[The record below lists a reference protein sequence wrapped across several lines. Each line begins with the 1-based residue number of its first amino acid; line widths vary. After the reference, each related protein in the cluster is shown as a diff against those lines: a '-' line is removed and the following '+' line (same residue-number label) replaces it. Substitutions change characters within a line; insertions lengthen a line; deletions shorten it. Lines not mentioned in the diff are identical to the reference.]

1 MVSNVFV
8 GATLWGTL
16 GFMRGIHSYNYNN
29 SYSNRLYTDK
39 VLYGLAGLFFYVNP
53 FSSLLMLYKEF
64 YRLEVNLFKLK
75 IHQENDFYNNIFV

>member
-16 GFMRGIHSYNYNN
+16 GFMRGLHSYNYNN
-29 SYSNRLYTDK
+29 YSNQLYTDK

-53 FSSLLMLYKEF
+53 FTSLLMLYKEF
-64 YRLEVNLFKLK
+64 YRFEVNLFKLK
-75 IHQENDFYNNIFV
+75 IHQENDFYNNIFF